1 MPAWFTWE
9 GVNDL
14 LPQSRMLHSHVCN
27 KPSEIGRDGIAW
39 VSVCT
44 CRYRVPGL
52 LMQWSLWFFSE
63 RRKKIYLDQIL
74 SCACFST
81 SAFPPCCDCL
91 IFLPP
96 PPPPPPHPPA
106 SPPAPALAACLT
118 LSGKL
123 LFLLEVRIFA
133 YTTSYWSPCGCR
145 PIQVFAGKDHL
156 SDRDLGP

>member
-1 MPAWFTWE
+1 MTSYPKVGCFTPMFAINHLRLD
-9 GVNDL
+9 G
-14 LPQSRMLHSHVCN
+14 MGLH
-27 KPSEIGRDGIAW
+27 EYL
-39 VSVCT
+39 SVCT

-96 PPPPPPHPPA
+96 PPASPA
-106 SPPAPALAACLT
+106 SPPAACLT
-118 LSGKL
+118 LSRKL

-133 YTTSYWSPCGCR
+133 YTTSYWSPSGCR
-145 PIQVFAGKDHL
+145 LIQVFAGKDHL
-156 SDRDLGP
+156 SDRDIGP